1 MAPFCSRQDCEMEI
15 PLEKSHFAGSIL
27 KFNMTIAEPNKIDKE
42 LVFGTALNLMDEAD
56 MEENMDE

>member
-1 MAPFCSRQDCEMEI
+1 MEI